1 VSPHYPPTQ
10 ESGSVQG
17 SSSSSSLLQKIMTPA
32 NNEYDT
38 GSLKRRDPRKM
49 FTDSSFY
56 SAKHHPTVADQVEM
70 AHKLSSAM
78 FNEKNKS
85 TKGQQMFLSRVQ
97 NSGEEEVLEHGD
109 PNKIPNL
116 KHVMN
121 PEGRMTEWDDVTED
135 NFSNAEMMAAHAA
148 PIPNTPDPIAE
159 SLLAE
164 AGKGEA
170 SLSRPS
176 TFVSAYRR
184 VFEQNRT
191 VFGAQQDAGTSGKS
205 CESPRLEQKGGVG
218 QDTGHMSTMAPKPV
232 QPSKNIPSMIASPNL
247 NKNRVTAPKSV
258 TIVDTKASKDSS
270 IGRVGGKDTAMIEM
284 RPVTVRVKEPSE
296 PSAPPRKAHHNH
308 NYLASPGA
316 KQADN
321 RKTVAPSSLN
331 PTVPHFIESQKQ
343 PLDNQK
349 FATKALDNRAAPTE
363 QQVLDNGHSVRRH
376 ASFNE
381 KSGLDNRQPR
391 TVWENNN
398 NLNQMTRPGDV
409 LRTPY
414 LLSSSSRALNHH
426 QSSQNVVGNFP
437 HIPGTSMVAKTKAL
451 FEGAG
456 GPSNFAPLTKSRTFS
471 SFPTNRSLDGPGT
484 PSVPA
489 RKSSRKVFEDYK
501 SMNGNMNDCGMD
513 STPSS
518 PMTQRRI
525 PMANFF

>member
-1 VSPHYPPTQ
+1 
-10 ESGSVQG
+10 
-17 SSSSSSLLQKIMTPA
+17 
-32 NNEYDT
+32 
-38 GSLKRRDPRKM
+38 
-49 FTDSSFY
+49 
-56 SAKHHPTVADQVEM
+56 
-70 AHKLSSAM
+70 
-78 FNEKNKS
+78 
-85 TKGQQMFLSRVQ
+85 
-97 NSGEEEVLEHGD
+97 
-109 PNKIPNL
+109 
-116 KHVMN
+116 
-121 PEGRMTEWDDVTED
+121 MTEWEDVTKED
-135 NFSNAEMMAAHAA
+135 LPNAEMMAAHAA

-164 AGKGEA
+164 AGKGEP

-191 VFGAQQDAGTSGKS
+191 VFGAQQDAGMSGKS
-205 CESPRLEQKGGVG
+205 CESPRLEQKGGAGQPG
-218 QDTGHMSTMAPKPV
+218 QDTGHMSTTAPKPV

-270 IGRVGGKDTAMIEM
+270 IGRVGGKETAMIEM
-284 RPVTVRVKEPSE
+284 RPVTVRIKDPNE
-296 PSAPPRKAHHNH
+296 PSAPPRKGHH
-308 NYLASPGA
+308 NYLGGSPQLGA
-316 KQADN
+316 KHADN
-321 RKTVAPSSLN
+321 RKTVAPPSLN

-349 FATKALDNRAAPTE
+349 FAAKLLDNRVPPPE
-363 QQVLDNGHSVRRH
+363 QQVLDNGLSVRRH

-381 KSGLDNRQPR
+381 KSGLDNRQGR

-398 NLNQMTRPGDV
+398 NNLNQMARPGDV

-451 FEGAG
+451 FEGGG
-456 GPSNFAPLTKSRTFS
+456 GPTNFVPLTKSRTFS
-471 SFPTNRSLDGPGT
+471 SFPTNRGLDGPGT

-489 RKSSRKVFEDYK
+489 RKSSRKVFEGYK

>member
-1 VSPHYPPTQ
+1 
-10 ESGSVQG
+10 
-17 SSSSSSLLQKIMTPA
+17 
-32 NNEYDT
+32 
-38 GSLKRRDPRKM
+38 
-49 FTDSSFY
+49 
-56 SAKHHPTVADQVEM
+56 
-70 AHKLSSAM
+70 
-78 FNEKNKS
+78 
-85 TKGQQMFLSRVQ
+85 
-97 NSGEEEVLEHGD
+97 
-109 PNKIPNL
+109 
-116 KHVMN
+116 
-121 PEGRMTEWDDVTED
+121 MTEWEDVTKED
-135 NFSNAEMMAAHAA
+135 LPNAEMMAAHAA

-164 AGKGEA
+164 AGKGEP

-205 CESPRLEQKGGVG
+205 CESPRLEQKGGPVS
-218 QDTGHMSTMAPKPV
+218 QDTGGHMSTTTTAPK
-232 QPSKNIPSMIASPNL
+232 SKNIPSMVASPNL

-258 TIVDTKASKDSS
+258 TIVDTKTSKDS
-270 IGRVGGKDTAMIEM
+270 IGSRVGGIKDTAMIEM
-284 RPVTVRVKEPSE
+284 RPVSVRIKEPSE
-296 PSAPPRKAHHNH
+296 PSAPPRKTQH
-308 NYLASPGA
+308 NYPGSPQLGA
-316 KQADN
+316 KQVDN
-321 RKTVAPSSLN
+321 RKTVAPPSLN

-349 FATKALDNRAAPTE
+349 FATKALDNRVAPAPE
-363 QQVLDNGHSVRRH
+363 QQVVLDNRHSVRRH

-381 KSGLDNRQPR
+381 KIDNRQPR
-391 TVWENNN
+391 TSVWENNN

-414 LLSSSSRALNHH
+414 LLSSSSRALNQHG
-426 QSSQNVVGNFP
+426 SSQNVVGNFP

-456 GPSNFAPLTKSRTFS
+456 GPTNFAPLTKSRTFS

-489 RKSSRKVFEDYK
+489 RKSSRKVFEGYK

>member
-1 VSPHYPPTQ
+1 
-10 ESGSVQG
+10 
-17 SSSSSSLLQKIMTPA
+17 
-32 NNEYDT
+32 
-38 GSLKRRDPRKM
+38 M

-97 NSGEEEVLEHGD
+97 NAGEEEVLEHGD
-109 PNKIPNL
+109 KMPNL

-121 PEGRMTEWDDVTED
+121 PEGRMTEWEDVTKED
-135 NFSNAEMMAAHAA
+135 LPNAEMMAAHAA

-164 AGKGEA
+164 AGKGEP

-205 CESPRLEQKGGVG
+205 CESPRLEQKGGAVS
-218 QDTGHMSTMAPKPV
+218 QDTGGHMSTNTTAAPKPV
-232 QPSKNIPSMIASPNL
+232 QQSKNIPSMVASPNL

-258 TIVDTKASKDSS
+258 TIVDTKTSKDS
-270 IGRVGGKDTAMIEM
+270 IGSRVGGIKDTAMIEM
-284 RPVTVRVKEPSE
+284 RPVSVRIKEPSE
-296 PSAPPRKAHHNH
+296 PSAPPRKTQH
-308 NYLASPGA
+308 NYPGSPQLGA
-316 KQADN
+316 KQVDN
-321 RKTVAPSSLN
+321 RKTVAPPSLN

-349 FATKALDNRAAPTE
+349 FATKALDNRVAPAPE
-363 QQVLDNGHSVRRH
+363 QQVVLDNRPSVRRH

-381 KSGLDNRQPR
+381 KIDNRQPR
-391 TVWENNN
+391 TSIWENNN

-414 LLSSSSRALNHH
+414 LLSSSSRALNQHG
-426 QSSQNVVGNFP
+426 SSQNVVGNFP

-451 FEGAG
+451 FEGTG
-456 GPSNFAPLTKSRTFS
+456 GPTNFAPLTKSRTFS

-489 RKSSRKVFEDYK
+489 RKSSRKVFEGYK

>member
-1 VSPHYPPTQ
+1 
-10 ESGSVQG
+10 
-17 SSSSSSLLQKIMTPA
+17 
-32 NNEYDT
+32 
-38 GSLKRRDPRKM
+38 
-49 FTDSSFY
+49 
-56 SAKHHPTVADQVEM
+56 
-70 AHKLSSAM
+70 
-78 FNEKNKS
+78 
-85 TKGQQMFLSRVQ
+85 
-97 NSGEEEVLEHGD
+97 
-109 PNKIPNL
+109 
-116 KHVMN
+116 
-121 PEGRMTEWDDVTED
+121 MTEWEDVTKED
-135 NFSNAEMMAAHAA
+135 LPNAEMMAAHAA

-164 AGKGEA
+164 AGKGEP

-205 CESPRLEQKGGVG
+205 CESPRLEQKGGVVG
-218 QDTGHMSTMAPKPV
+218 LDTGGHMSTTAPKAV

-258 TIVDTKASKDSS
+258 TIVDTKASKDMSS
-270 IGRVGGKDTAMIEM
+270 IGSRVGGKDTAMIEM
-284 RPVTVRVKEPSE
+284 RPVTVRIKDPSE
-296 PSAPPRKAHHNH
+296 PSAPPRKGQH
-308 NYLASPGA
+308 NYLGNSPQLAA

-321 RKTVAPSSLN
+321 RKTVAPPSLN

-349 FATKALDNRAAPTE
+349 FVTKALDNRVAPPE

-391 TVWENNN
+391 TVWEN

-456 GPSNFAPLTKSRTFS
+456 GPTNFAPLTKSRTFS
-471 SFPTNRSLDGPGT
+471 SFPTNRSIDGPST

-489 RKSSRKVFEDYK
+489 RKSSRKVFEGYK

>member
-1 VSPHYPPTQ
+1 
-10 ESGSVQG
+10 
-17 SSSSSSLLQKIMTPA
+17 
-32 NNEYDT
+32 
-38 GSLKRRDPRKM
+38 
-49 FTDSSFY
+49 
-56 SAKHHPTVADQVEM
+56 M

-78 FNEKNKS
+78 FNDKNKA

-97 NSGEEEVLEHGD
+97 NAGEEEVLEHGD
-109 PNKIPNL
+109 KMPNL

-121 PEGRMTEWDDVTED
+121 PEGRMTEWEDVTKED
-135 NFSNAEMMAAHAA
+135 LPNAEMMAAHAA

-164 AGKGEA
+164 AGKGEP

-205 CESPRLEQKGGVG
+205 CESPRLEQKGGTVG
-218 QDTGHMSTMAPKPV
+218 QDTGGHVSTTAPKPV

-258 TIVDTKASKDSS
+258 TIVDTKASKDMSS
-270 IGRVGGKDTAMIEM
+270 IGSRVGGKDTAMIEM
-284 RPVTVRVKEPSE
+284 RPVTVRIKDPSE
-296 PSAPPRKAHHNH
+296 PSAPPRKVQH
-308 NYLASPGA
+308 NYPGSPQLGP

-321 RKTVAPSSLN
+321 RKTVAPPSLN

-349 FATKALDNRAAPTE
+349 FATKALDNRAAPPE

-381 KSGLDNRQPR
+381 KSGLDNRPPR

-398 NLNQMTRPGDV
+398 NLNQITRPGDV

-456 GPSNFAPLTKSRTFS
+456 GPTNFAPLTKSRTFS
-471 SFPTNRSLDGPGT
+471 SFPTNRSIDGPST

-489 RKSSRKVFEDYK
+489 RKSSRKVFEGYK

>member
-1 VSPHYPPTQ
+1 
-10 ESGSVQG
+10 
-17 SSSSSSLLQKIMTPA
+17 M
-32 NNEYDT
+32 
-38 GSLKRRDPRKM
+38 
-49 FTDSSFY
+49 
-56 SAKHHPTVADQVEM
+56 
-70 AHKLSSAM
+70 
-78 FNEKNKS
+78 
-85 TKGQQMFLSRVQ
+85 
-97 NSGEEEVLEHGD
+97 GD
-109 PNKIPNL
+109 PN
-116 KHVMN
+116 
-121 PEGRMTEWDDVTED
+121 
-135 NFSNAEMMAAHAA
+135 
-148 PIPNTPDPIAE
+148 
-159 SLLAE
+159 
-164 AGKGEA
+164 
-170 SLSRPS
+170 
-176 TFVSAYRR
+176 
-184 VFEQNRT
+184 
-191 VFGAQQDAGTSGKS
+191 
-205 CESPRLEQKGGVG
+205 
-218 QDTGHMSTMAPKPV
+218 
-232 QPSKNIPSMIASPNL
+232 
-247 NKNRVTAPKSV
+247 
-258 TIVDTKASKDSS
+258 
-270 IGRVGGKDTAMIEM
+270 
-284 RPVTVRVKEPSE
+284 E
-296 PSAPPRKAHHNH
+296 PSAPPRKAQH
-308 NYLASPGA
+308 NYLGSPQVGA

-321 RKTVAPSSLN
+321 RKTVAPPSPN

-343 PLDNQK
+343 
-349 FATKALDNRAAPTE
+349 ALDNRVAPPE

-391 TVWENNN
+391 TVWENNS

-489 RKSSRKVFEDYK
+489 RKSSRKVFEGYK
-501 SMNGNMNDCGMD
+501 SMNGNMNDCGME